1 MAESVLVKE
10 IRLKLQRV
18 GTSERIQVLDEI
30 K

>member
-10 IRLKLQRV
+10 VRLKLQRLE
-18 GTSERIQVLDEI
+18 TSERIQVLDAV